1 MQAPN
6 FAVTIVSAP
15 RRFSECLICW
25 TNIQVFS
32 QLLCWLWPGIC
43 PPGIHF
49 QVILHVYIILFST
62 EGTLNM
68 WYFAQF
74 GKPAILLKVT
84 ILHGCFSRFLNFTNG
99 TKSPAKH
106 HIWFF
111 LATFFLVVILAS
123 FLFFSYFFVWVFSRK
138 FVFSTVQQGKGQATS
153 NSSVPFLLASLALRN

>member
-84 ILHGCFSRFLNFTNG
+84 ILHGCFSRFLNFTIG
-99 TKSPAKH
+99 TK
-106 HIWFF
+106 
-111 LATFFLVVILAS
+111 
-123 FLFFSYFFVWVFSRK
+123 
-138 FVFSTVQQGKGQATS
+138 
-153 NSSVPFLLASLALRN
+153 LRNASHTQINYLHLQNIQLTFTCTKSTEETLKKGVKYI

>member
-6 FAVTIVSAP
+6 FAVTIVSSP

-43 PPGIHF
+43 PLGIHF

-74 GKPAILLKVT
+74 GKPAILLKVK

-106 HIWFF
+106 HMWFF
-111 LATFFLVVILAS
+111 LATFFLDVILAS
-123 FLFFSYFFVWVFSRK
+123 FLFFSYFFCLGFFSQICFFYRTAGEGAGH
-138 FVFSTVQQGKGQATS
+138 F
-153 NSSVPFLLASLALRN
+153 